1 VPRRQGFDIAKKA
14 ALEFAA
20 ELKVPVKMTD
30 GMPERD
36 IVLQVARTALR
47 TKLHTQL
54 ADQVRGRRAG
64 GAAPGAEA
72 RS

>member
-1 VPRRQGFDIAKKA
+1 
-14 ALEFAA
+14 
-20 ELKVPVKMTD
+20 MTD

-54 ADQVRGRRAG
+54 ADQVRGARAG
-64 GAAPGAEA
+64 TAAGCWPELTRRHSLA
-72 RS
+72 